1 MLNNEKFDKIA
12 EETAEETIKDIYRA
26 CDWALDGHKVKD
38 FNEIHGK
45 LMKLVASKVA
55 NKLIHGQKYMSDGG
69 NAAQT
74 NMEVFGTEIYNLKVY
89 KDHTISHRSGMDLRR
104 N

>member
-1 MLNNEKFDKIA
+1 MLDNEKFDKIA
-12 EETAEETIKDIYRA
+12 EETAKETIKDIYRA

-55 NKLIHGQKYMSDGG
+55 NKLIHG
-69 NAAQT
+69 
-74 NMEVFGTEIYNLKVY
+74 
-89 KDHTISHRSGMDLRR
+89 
-104 N
+104 